1 VSSSRRL
8 DPRRLGQV
16 TVSYTINIPA
26 DVNVTE
32 ASLTASI
39 ADLKISGKSDFVTEL
54 NTQLASDNITVDAE
68 KLVVADPVI
77 ISLLE
82 LNEASQQ
89 TNMTTQ
95 PDETSVMST
104 FDELND
110 PSAGK
115 APTIAVAVLASVAA
129 SLL

>member
-1 VSSSRRL
+1 
-8 DPRRLGQV
+8 
-16 TVSYTINIPA
+16 VSYTINIPA